1 MVQII
6 KNKIEN
12 LMITYINLSLTKKY
26 YYLQLN
32 KNKAVHISPHLDD
45 GLGPYSFKQK
55 YSASALLH
63 TSFPTSME
71 SFYAPLKT
79 VCISVSNH

>member
-1 MVQII
+1 MR
-6 KNKIEN
+6 
-12 LMITYINLSLTKKY
+12 TYTKLSLIKEY

-45 GLGPYSFKQK
+45 LLGPYSFKQK
-55 YSASALLH
+55 YSASVLLH
-63 TSFPTSME
+63 TSFLTSMD

-79 VCISVSNH
+79 VCIFVSSH